1 MALSYRYG
9 IIRLLPGYKLVITMV
24 ARAVHINMAP
34 RVTTALGPYGRHAVV
49 VRSVIFTLRHSL
61 YHVITNTNFM
71 IILFVTDKARGRDMT
86 GNVKT
91 RSSANDV
98 KAQKLKTDSGGATV
112 VQQLGSKKS
121 KILVY
126 AHTSIGEQ
134 E

>member
-1 MALSYRYG
+1 
-9 IIRLLPGYKLVITMV
+9 
-24 ARAVHINMAP
+24 
-34 RVTTALGPYGRHAVV
+34 
-49 VRSVIFTLRHSL
+49 
-61 YHVITNTNFM
+61 M